1 MGLISLGRLFVTN
14 DTGPMHVASALGVP
28 VVAVFGPTDPLVTG
42 PLRKPAAV
50 LQKDVPCR
58 PCLYRSCPYD
68 HRCMTRIDPE
78 EVFAA
83 GRGLL

>member
-1 MGLISLGRLFVTN
+1 
-14 DTGPMHVASALGVP
+14 MHIASALGVP

-50 LQKDVPCR
+50 LRKDVPCR

-78 EVFAA
+78 EAYAA